1 MTSIGIRAL
10 RQDMAG
16 VIARVTNG
24 ETITLTDYRHTVAR
38 IVPVASHDRYSIT
51 NAHGLTALYC
61 TPCGAIIGNVCG
73 PVSDLLATIGTHDAT
88 THQGDDQ

>member
-1 MTSIGIRAL
+1 
-10 RQDMAG
+10 
-16 VIARVTNG
+16 
-24 ETITLTDYRHTVAR
+24 
-38 IVPVASHDRYSIT
+38 VPVAHNDRYSIT

>member
-1 MTSIGIRAL
+1 MTTIGIREL

-38 IVPVASHDRYSIT
+38 IIPVARNDRYSIDDFGGSIG
-51 NAHGLTALYC
+51 AYC
-61 TPCGAIIGNVCG
+61 IPCGMVLATPSNGL
-73 PVSDLLATIGTHDAT
+73 SDLLATIGTHDAT